1 VDTKSKEILSVHTGK
16 GSQHDF
22 KLFKDSRIAID
33 EDVTKRADLGY
44 QGIDRIYKNTI
55 IPHKKSKNNPL
66 TEEQKKENKES
77 AQIRIVVEHVN
88 RRCKIF
94 RIVKEVFRG
103 KHKNYHKTWNCVA
116 GLVNM
121 RWLMI

>member
-1 VDTKSKEILSVHTGK
+1 MDTKSKEILSVHTGK

-44 QGIDRIYKNTI
+44 QGIDRIHENTI

-66 TEEQKKENKES
+66 TEEQKKRKQRVSEEPYCCR
-77 AQIRIVVEHVN
+77 ACE
-88 RRCKIF
+88 
-94 RIVKEVFRG
+94 
-103 KHKNYHKTWNCVA
+103 
-116 GLVNM
+116 
-121 RWLMI
+121 

>member
-1 VDTKSKEILSVHTGK
+1 MDTKSTEILSVHTGK

-44 QGIDRIYKNTI
+44 QGIDCIYKNTI

-66 TEEQKKENKES
+66 TEEQKRENRES
-77 AQIRIVVEHVN
+77 AKIRIVVEHVN

-103 KHKNYHKTWNCVA
+103 KHKNYHKTPPYSCYY
-116 GLVNM
+116 
-121 RWLMI
+121 